1 MFPITITLHNPA
13 QLNVVLAALGALPA
27 ANRATPVAVQHA
39 AVDDTAGLEPAPA
52 KKPKATPAPQP
63 AAAAPSQPTAEAAV
77 AAAPA
82 KSTAAPAP
90 QSSTAPAAAASSA
103 VDYAQLAAAV
113 LKLMKLDAGSAP
125 AIAKGLGFETF
136 KQMKEA
142 ENAGEVF
149 AKALALV
156 NEKIAELEAV

>member
-1 MFPITITLHNPA
+1 MFPITLTIHNNA
-13 QLNVVLAALGALPA
+13 QLNAVLAALGTAPLPTTIA
-27 ANRATPVAVQHA
+27 AQHA
-39 AVDDTAGLEPAPA
+39 AVDDTAGLEQPKAEA

-63 AAAAPSQPTAEAAV
+63 AAPAPSPRTAEAAV
-77 AAAPA
+77 ADAPA

-103 VDYAQLAAAV
+103 VDYAQLSTAV

-125 AIAKGLGFETF
+125 AIAKGLGFDTF

-149 AKALALV
+149 AKALGLV
-156 NEKIAELEAV
+156 NEKITELEAV

>member
-1 MFPITITLHNPA
+1 MYPITITLHNPA
-13 QLNVVLAALGALPA
+13 QLNAVLAALGT
-27 ANRATPVAVQHA
+27 TPVAAQSVQHA
-39 AVDDTAGLEPAPA
+39 AVDDTAGLEPQPA

-63 AAAAPSQPTAEAAV
+63 AAPAPSQPTAEVAV

-103 VDYAQLAAAV
+103 VDYAQLSTAV
-113 LKLMKLDAGSAP
+113 LKLMKLDSGAAP
-125 AIAKGLGFETF
+125 AIAKGMGFDTF

-149 AKALALV
+149 AKALGLV
-156 NEKIAELEAV
+156 TAKIAELESV